1 MRFHIINDELVYW
14 NKDKTTR
21 INYGNVTF
29 GQAVKIM
36 RSVLSMSK
44 SALCARCEHISIG
57 KLNDIEADRLQF
69 PPSGEILEDLAWYLR
84 IDIVELRD
92 MAARI
97 GAVEITHYP
106 NDEYY
111 KKAHPIRTFLEEI
124 VLVHGDIWQDSN
136 PML

>member
-36 RSVLSMSK
+36 RNVLGISK
-44 SALCARCEHISIG
+44 NSLCAMCKHISMG

-69 PPSGEILEDLAWYLR
+69 PPSGDILDDLAWYLR
-84 IDIVELRD
+84 VDLIELRD

-111 KKAHPIRTFLEEI
+111 KKAHPIRTFGEELE
-124 VLVHGDIWQDSN
+124 LLHGNI
-136 PML
+136 